1 MKSSNDVS
9 KSLKTA
15 CQFLNIQENEQ
26 TLKEV
31 ELVCEHLANS
41 FFSIAIFAPFNYG
54 KSTLINAL
62 LGKEIMPTKM
72 VRTTGVIISIKYGKI
87 LTTYITLKSGEVISK
102 NDTEILK
109 EFAVLNRKGK
119 RREDVLSVEVFYP
132 HRLLKNG
139 VELFDLP
146 GTNDREEQD
155 QLVRNKL
162 LQVDLV
168 IQILN
173 AGQPFTLG
181 EQEKLRHWL
190 YDRGIKTIIFVLN
203 RMNQIESKE
212 DQNEILNDVISTTQP
227 FLSHYLPQGL
237 EGIYRVDT
245 LPAIQTKQKIK
256 NWKTNNQGFSFNPT
270 NIKKFIDEYLILIET
285 GILNLEAALLIFL
298 HIQKQKVYQTR
309 LPRVIAIATKLRS
322 ILQKKADY
330 LEGEIKKAE
339 NDRKAVIDQGKK
351 RESFLQK
358 GFKRKVEIYQ
368 NWLLLDNLVKN
379 YQTEAAQA
387 LEYGQF
393 KEWQNHDFK
402 PNIVTYVTTIEE
414 WTNQSC
420 DEFQKNRPNQI
431 HISFPNSPNVFF
443 PRRKDRDVVEW
454 ISDIFNGEANRIRL
468 DREYEIKKWQAYKD
482 AVYRYLDDFSKE
494 TLSSLKQY
502 ERNVESLIKF
512 PIPPESA
519 RVIEKRHQ
527 LEKLNS
533 SIDDLQDVESLKS
546 KIDTHKLNRWK
557 RFQMLLL
564 FWKNWLFL
572 LFQWGACQVCKKS

>member
-1 MKSSNDVS
+1 MKSSSDVS

-26 TLKEV
+26 VLKEA

-72 VRTTGVIISIKYGKI
+72 VRTTGVIISIKYGKT
-87 LTTYITLKSGEVISK
+87 LKTYITLKSGEVIRK

-190 YDRGIKTIIFVLN
+190 YDREIKTIIFVLN

-227 FLSHYLPQGL
+227 FLYHLPQGL
-237 EGIYRVDT
+237 EGLYQVDA
-245 LPAIQTKQKIK
+245 LPAIQTKQNLK
-256 NWKTNNQGFSFNPT
+256 NWKANNQGFSFYIT
-270 NIKKFIDEYLILIET
+270 KIKKFIDEYLILIKT
-285 GILNLEAALLIFL
+285 GILNLEAALSIFVY
-298 HIQKQKVYQTR
+298 IQKKRIYQTR
-309 LPRVIAIATKLRS
+309 LPRVIAIATQLQS

-330 LEGEIKKAE
+330 LEGEIEKAE
-339 NDRKAVIDQGKK
+339 NDRKAVIKKGKE
-351 RESFLQK
+351 RELFLKQE
-358 GFKRKVEIYQ
+358 FKRRIETYQ
-368 NWLLLDNLVKN
+368 NWLLLDNLVRN

-387 LEYGQF
+387 LEDGQF
-393 KEWQNHDFK
+393 KKWQNHEFK
-402 PNIVTYVTTIEE
+402 PNIVTYIKTIEE

-431 HISFPNSPNVFF
+431 HISFPNSPNVFL
-443 PRRKDRDVVEW
+443 PRRKDRDAVEW
-454 ISDIFNGEANRIRL
+454 VSDLFNGEANRIRL
-468 DREYEIKKWQAYKD
+468 NREYERKKWQAYKD
-482 AVYRYLDDFSKE
+482 AVYRYLANFSKE

-502 ERNVESLIKF
+502 ERNVESLIRF

-519 RVIEKRHQ
+519 RVIQKRHQ

-533 SIDDLQDVESLKS
+533 SIDVLQNLELLKS
-546 KIDTHKLNRWK
+546 KIDTHKLNRWQ

-572 LFQWGACQVCKKS
+572 LFQ